1 MRYLEKHVPAYAFVV
16 RADAAAAAAT
26 AGAAVAKGVAKLKLD
41 GSGSTQEVGE
51 KRPRGFLVDNLE

>member
-41 GSGSTQEVGE
+41 GSGGTQEVGE